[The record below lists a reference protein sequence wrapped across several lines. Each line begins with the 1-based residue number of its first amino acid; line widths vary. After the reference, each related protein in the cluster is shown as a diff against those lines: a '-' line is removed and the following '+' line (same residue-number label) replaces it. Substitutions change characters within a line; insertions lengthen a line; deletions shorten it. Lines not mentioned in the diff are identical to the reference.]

1 MDNLSHE
8 QKLRITI
15 YSEVRKICLEAA
27 NKTNQ
32 NLDKEAL
39 DLIAELVWKKLRTL
53 SQDLEHFA
61 KLENLSATILL
72 SSILEVQFVTQSS
85 SDNLR
90 STGRCRLQITE
101 SSNDKEHNQFRTY
114 ITRLSEEQ
122 GKRKQP
128 STSLARDDTN
138 EADPTRHP
146 STSSVQDPADAK
158 KSTTSPAQDRPD
170 EEETTNEVFDS

>member
-8 QKLRITI
+8 QKLRVTI
-15 YSEVRKICLEAA
+15 YIEVRKICLEAA
-27 NKTNQ
+27 NKTNK

-61 KLENLSATILL
+61 KEHILL
-72 SSILEVQFVTQSS
+72 DCRRSKARGSTLAPVRLEMTPM
-85 SDNLR
+85 R
-90 STGRCRLQITE
+90 RTSTR
-101 SSNDKEHNQFRTY
+101 H
-114 ITRLSEEQ
+114 
-122 GKRKQP
+122 P
-128 STSLARDDTN
+128 STSSARDDTN

-146 STSSVQDPADAK
+146 STSS
-158 KSTTSPAQDRPD
+158 AQNRPN

>member
-61 KLENLSATILL
+61 KHSKRTTVTAEDVKLS
-72 SSILEVQFVTQSS
+72 
-85 SDNLR
+85 LR
-90 STGRCRLQITE
+90 RL
-101 SSNDKEHNQFRTY
+101 
-114 ITRLSEEQ
+114 
-122 GKRKQP
+122 
-128 STSLARDDTN
+128 
-138 EADPTRHP
+138 PTL
-146 STSSVQDPADAK
+146 
-158 KSTTSPAQDRPD
+158 
-170 EEETTNEVFDS
+170 